1 MATTERS
8 PKANSYPSNAII
20 STLRSNIASN
30 NTVTASDINN
40 LISLINNWLGH
51 YHTYDDAYQLATYG
65 NTGDRNN
72 YYVDKNSSVLGG
84 SVAASNVNAGE
95 NIAAST
101 HNAMRN
107 SVATLASH
115 THSIDDRTS

>member
-1 MATTERS
+1 MAQTERS
-8 PKANSYPSNAII
+8 PKSNTYPSNDII
-20 STLRSNIASN
+20 STLRSNIASSN
-30 NTVTASDINN
+30 NIRATDINS
-40 LISLINNWLGH
+40 LITLINNWLGH

-72 YYVDKNSSVLGG
+72 YYETKNSSVLGG
-84 SVAASNVNAGE
+84 SVATSNVSAGE
-95 NIAAST
+95 TVAAAT